1 MNACSE
7 ATAHI
12 LNLTHQVAQ
21 MKQMTTT
28 EQIQRGQIIDAGAEI
43 LNAWYN
49 GQPYSKELHAKWA
62 EASDPKT
69 LEKKLKAIAK
79 EFEAKEKEERAKLMM
94 TPEEKAIEQKKQ
106 EADAINA
113 DTKLQKAKHNQ
124 EKHETKVVDD
134 KAKQAEREAKAKEKA
149 KDK

>member
-1 MNACSE
+1 MEACSE

-28 EQIQRGQIIDAGAEI
+28 EQIQRGQIIEAGAEM

-69 LEKKLKAIAK
+69 LDKKLKAIAK
-79 EFEAKEKEERAKLMM
+79 EFDAKEKEERAKMM
-94 TPEEKAIEQKKQ
+94 ATPEEKANEKKKQ
-106 EADAINA
+106 EAESINA
-113 DTKLQKAKHNQ
+113 DTKLQKAQHNAD
-124 EKHETKVVDD
+124 KHETKVVDD
-134 KAKQAEREAKAKEKA
+134 KTKQAERESKAKEKSK
-149 KDK
+149 KD

>member
-1 MNACSE
+1 MEACSE

-28 EQIQRGQIIDAGAEI
+28 EQIQRGQIIEAGAEM

-69 LEKKLKAIAK
+69 LDKKLKAIAK
-79 EFEAKEKEERAKLMM
+79 EFDAKEKEERAKMM
-94 TPEEKAIEQKKQ
+94 ATPEEKANEKKKQ
-106 EADAINA
+106 EAESINA
-113 DTKLQKAKHNQ
+113 DTKLQKAQHNH
-124 EKHETKVVDD
+124 EKHQTKVVDD
-134 KAKQAEREAKAKEKA
+134 KDKQAERESKAKEKSK
-149 KDK
+149 KD

>member
-28 EQIQRGQIIDAGAEI
+28 EQIQRGQIIEAGAEM

-69 LEKKLKAIAK
+69 LDKKLKAIAK
-79 EFEAKEKEERAKLMM
+79 EFDAKEKEQREKMMM
-94 TPEEKAIEQKKQ
+94 TPEEKAIEQKKA
-106 EADAINA
+106 EAEAINA
-113 DTKLQKAKHNQ
+113 DTKLQKAQHGQ
-124 EKHETKVVDD
+124 EKHQQKVVDD
-134 KAKQAEREAKAKEKA
+134 KTKQAEREAKAKEKSK
-149 KDK
+149 KD